1 LNDESFIFEL
11 VKTAIF
17 KLFVIIPN
25 KHTNGN
31 GKYGSSLEYVG
42 KYGSSLE
49 YVFIVTVEL
58 IIVVFK
64 IESTSIRLK
73 Y

>member
-1 LNDESFIFEL
+1 MNDESFIFEL

-31 GKYGSSLEYVG
+31 GKYGSSLEYV
-42 KYGSSLE
+42 
-49 YVFIVTVEL
+49 FIVTVEL

-64 IESTSIRLK
+64 IESTSFFSICK
-73 Y
+73 FP